1 MFRGRSLWGA
11 LCLAFL
17 VLQHQDVARAASR
30 SKKPSRSRKAPVDV
44 SGAAAVVKPSG
55 RPLTEAELTAT
66 RKALGG
72 TDTKAAQA
80 AAKKLGE
87 SGAGNAIGPLSE
99 QLALGTTPIVAQEI
113 LSAMQQLRN
122 PAALQIMTLYA
133 GNRNV
138 TVRTQAV
145 KALAALADP
154 RVVGT
159 LIERLGDS
167 APDVRKAAAEAL
179 GERKEV
185 RAADRL
191 FKLVARND
199 LGAAGPFGVIMT
211 ASDVPRV
218 SELRGRVD
226 DGVVATALGEFIKR
240 PEVADRLRYDV
251 VKTLGQIPGA
261 VSTAALV
268 EYVATAPEKDPR
280 PSRDEAQKLI
290 DRRGGK

>member
-1 MFRGRSLWGA
+1 MA
-11 LCLAFL
+11 K
-17 VLQHQDVARAASR
+17 V
-30 SKKPSRSRKAPVDV
+30 KAP
-44 SGAAAVVKPSG
+44 G
-55 RPLTEAELTAT
+55 RPLTEAELAAT

-72 TDTKAAQA
+72 PDTKAAQA
-80 AAKKLGE
+80 AAQKLGD
-87 SGAGNAIGPLSE
+87 SGAENAVGPLSE
-99 QLALGTTPIVAQEI
+99 QLALGTTPLVAQEI
-113 LSAMQQLRN
+113 LSSLQRLKN
-122 PAALQIMTLYA
+122 PSAIQIITLYA

-145 KALAALADP
+145 KALAALSDP

-167 APDVRKAAAEAL
+167 APDVRKVAAEAL
-179 GERKEV
+179 GERKEL

-191 FKLVARND
+191 FKLVSRND
-199 LGAAGPFGVIMT
+199 LGAAGPYGVVMT
-211 ASDVPRV
+211 ADDVPRV

-226 DGVVATALGEFIKR
+226 DAVVATALGEFIKR

-261 VSTAALV
+261 VATAALV

-290 DRRGGK
+290 DKRGGN